1 MVRFRLLTPQTT
13 GEEDEEEP
21 TRNWRPPRGDNDYGA
36 LAGEHERAALT
47 ALGFGMKLRGKDIAV
62 GHGMK
67 TNGFLEADV
76 FRMWGVQNYAAIWGS
91 SGKAVTEARGVKAR
105 GQDSKLS
112 TCVGEL
118 EQSLMQRQKDMQK
131 YADKR
136 RCAGACPTN
145 LKCPACERGTR
156 GRNRWNCPDC
166 KRRNCADCVARQQH
180 EHMKAR
186 VRECKEAIQEL
197 V

>member
-1 MVRFRLLTPQTT
+1 MTIEQICLPARILYCTSTKKNRLKVCWPGAFGVADTPTS

-36 LAGEHERAALT
+36 LAGEHERAALA

-62 GHGMK
+62 GNGIK

-118 EQSLMQRQKDMQK
+118 EQPSES
-131 YADKR
+131 A
-136 RCAGACPTN
+136 
-145 LKCPACERGTR
+145 
-156 GRNRWNCPDC
+156 
-166 KRRNCADCVARQQH
+166 H
-180 EHMKAR
+180 
-186 VRECKEAIQEL
+186 
-197 V
+197 

>member
-1 MVRFRLLTPQTT
+1 
-13 GEEDEEEP
+13 
-21 TRNWRPPRGDNDYGA
+21 
-36 LAGEHERAALT
+36 
-47 ALGFGMKLRGKDIAV
+47 MKLRGKDIAV
-62 GHGMK
+62 GHGIK

-91 SGKAVTEARGVKAR
+91 SGKAVTEAREVKAR
-105 GQDSKLS
+105 GQDSKLR
-112 TCVGEL
+112 TCVREL

-145 LKCPACERGTR
+145 LKCPVCERGTR

-180 EHMKAR
+180 EHMEAR
-186 VRECKEAIQEL
+186 VRECKEAIQEH